1 MEPNPETI
9 VSPQPKLHRHITRSF
24 ITAVFSLLA
33 AFLYTAFLT
42 TAPGGAFELKQVEVR
57 PGMTVA
63 NIAESAKAAGVVRS
77 SFLLYTLLTVRH
89 DPTAIYAGVYTFTE
103 PQSVFA
109 VANQF
114 GTGAIDDESV
124 RLTIP
129 EGMRVRDIAD
139 LVVAALPSISKDEY
153 ITLATPHEGYLYPE
167 TYFVPPTFTA
177 ADIVALQRTTYEERV
192 AALRP
197 RINESDFIEYEV
209 LTLASIIE
217 REANDEQSMRMVS
230 GIFQNRLE
238 IGMALQADASIE
250 YTLDVPLNEL
260 KAGELA
266 ENLRE
271 LDSPYNT
278 YKNAGLPP
286 TPISN
291 PGITAIKA
299 VLEPLPSDYFY
310 YLTDDEGN
318 FYYAKTL
325 SEHNDNISKYLR

>member
-1 MEPNPETI
+1 MEPTLETTD
-9 VSPQPKLHRHITRSF
+9 STPHRLHSHLRRALIA
-24 ITAVFSLLA
+24 TALFTLLGLLYG
-33 AFLYTAFLT
+33 AFLA
-42 TAPGGAFELKQVEVR
+42 TAPGGTGMNTRVEVR
-57 PGMTVA
+57 PGMSVA
-63 NIAESAKAAGVVRS
+63 NIADATKEAGVVRS

-89 DPTAIYAGVYTFTE
+89 DPTAIYAGVYTFSE
-103 PQSVFA
+103 PQSVFG
-109 VANQF
+109 VAEKF

-129 EGMRVRDIAD
+129 EGMRAADIATI
-139 LVVAALPSISKDEY
+139 VSEALPNISKDEY
-153 ITLATPHEGYLYPE
+153 IKFATEHEGYLYPE
-167 TYFVPPTFTA
+167 TYFVPPSFTA
-177 ADIVALQRTTYEERV
+177 ADVVALQRTTYEERV
-192 AALRP
+192 AGLRP
-197 RINESDFIEYEV
+197 RIDESDFVEYEV

-230 GIFQNRLE
+230 GIFQNRLA

-260 KAGELA
+260 GAGELA
-266 ENLRE
+266 QNLRE

-291 PGITAIKA
+291 PGLTAIKA
-299 VLEPLPSDYFY
+299 VLEPIPSEYFY

-325 SEHNDNISKYLR
+325 NEHNDNISRYLQ